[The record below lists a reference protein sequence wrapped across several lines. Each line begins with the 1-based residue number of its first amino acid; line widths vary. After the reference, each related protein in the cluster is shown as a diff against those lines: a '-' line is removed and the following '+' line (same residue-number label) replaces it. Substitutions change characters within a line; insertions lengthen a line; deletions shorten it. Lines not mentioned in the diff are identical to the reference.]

1 MFVRAVFPPC
11 RRLRGSGLWALV
23 LLLSLGACEPVPSP
37 SFDQQLYIWQRQW
50 RPAHAEALAQ
60 SRGDFSTLRVL
71 ALQAHPK
78 AGWSRVRVDPQML
91 SEDGRPLIAVV
102 RLDGQLPQ
110 LDTADIR
117 RQVRQLLADWQAAGL
132 QPMGLEI
139 DHDCASAR
147 LPAYAELL
155 RALRQDLPAD
165 VKLSITALPA
175 WLSSPALAPLLEAV
189 DGSVLQVHGVSD
201 PARGLFEPRQAE
213 RWTRA
218 YAELSRTPFYLA
230 LPAYGVA
237 LIDNARGAPLVE
249 SEASLNSGAPRR
261 ELRVDPQQVAALLKE
276 LRDAPPPHL
285 GGLIWFRLPLEGDR
299 RAWPLPT
306 LLAVVRGQ
314 PLSAALS
321 VAVRQ
326 TGELSELSLGNGGT
340 LAAALPARI
349 EITAQNCEAAD
360 AVGVYRVQRRPDG
373 LLFLRQAEGQLPAG
387 RQQALG
393 WARCHTLDQGAIR
406 VQP

>member
-1 MFVRAVFPPC
+1 MFVRAVIPPC
-11 RRLRGSGLWALV
+11 RRPLWAL
-23 LLLSLGACEPVPSP
+23 LLLLGLGLGACDPVPP
-37 SFDQQLYIWQRQW
+37 QRFDQQLYIWQRQW

-78 AGWSRVRVDPQML
+78 AGWSRARVDPRL
-91 SEDGRPLIAVV
+91 LIEDGRPLIAVV

-110 LDTADIR
+110 LDGQEIR
-117 RQVRQLLADWQAAGL
+117 RQVRQLLTNWQATGL
-132 QPMGLEI
+132 QPAGLEI

-155 RALRQDLPAD
+155 RTLRHDLPAD

-175 WLSSPALAPLLEAV
+175 WLSSPALAPLLATV
-189 DGSVLQVHGVSD
+189 DGSVLQVHGVTD

-213 RWTRA
+213 RWARA
-218 YAELSRTPFYLA
+218 YAELSPKPFYLA

-237 LIDNARGAPLVE
+237 LIDNTRGAPLVE

-261 ELRVDPQQVAALLKE
+261 ELRVDPQQVAELLKV

-285 GGLIWFRLPLEGDR
+285 GGLIWFRLPLDGDR

-314 PLSAALS
+314 PLSAAL
-321 VAVRQ
+321 AVELSR
-326 TGELSELSLGNGGT
+326 TGELSELSLHNGGT

-360 AVGVYRVQRRPDG
+360 AVGVYRVQRIPDG
-373 LLFLRQAEGQLPAG
+373 LLFLRQAAGQLPAG

-393 WARCHTLDQGAIR
+393 WARCHTLDQGAVR
-406 VQP
+406 VEP